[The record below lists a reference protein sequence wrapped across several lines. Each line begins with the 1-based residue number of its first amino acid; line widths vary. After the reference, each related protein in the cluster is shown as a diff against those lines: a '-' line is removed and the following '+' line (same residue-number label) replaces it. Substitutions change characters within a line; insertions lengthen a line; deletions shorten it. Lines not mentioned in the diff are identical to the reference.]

1 MLGRMVY
8 NSGKYPYLGLYYRG
22 VNGGPILGRGAVMSR
37 LLVNILMLLL
47 PRFLPQLIRY
57 GLLVWRLTFDRRVS
71 IFLRALVPLALV
83 YLVLP
88 WGLVPDRTPIL
99 GWMDDLIILGL
110 ALFLLLKLAPGA
122 VVDEHLGRA
131 PPSERPEDKDP
142 SKVVDGKARFLDQ
155 E

>member
-1 MLGRMVY
+1 
-8 NSGKYPYLGLYYRG
+8 
-22 VNGGPILGRGAVMSR
+22 MSR

-47 PRFLPQLIRY
+47 PRFLPQLLRY

-110 ALFLLLKLAPGA
+110 ALFLLLKLAPRA